1 MGVPLIEELLT
12 GDSKEIRDIA
22 NNEAVLVG
30 FLTLAKG
37 VDDLPDMSTRFYEEP
52 RSLYQVTSI
61 GRPIDELVE
70 VLSTFFGKPA
80 KVPGK
85 SLPVSL
91 RFDPTVKYL
100 GGIRKDQALFL
111 KKLKTGAFYGALWPW
126 QQDAGKIEVLL
137 GFCSPSMSDE
147 DYQQLGT
154 LVQKFLSK
162 KKIETVTDV
171 GGQIHGISLPSFL
184 QMSEMEGATYTLK
197 VTSGNRTGYLHL
209 DGGSLIAAQVG
220 ELAGN
225 EAAYRIISWDNAAIQ
240 IEAADPGRVRE
251 IHDPLMSVMM
261 ESLKIKDEASDRP
274 SPPPP
279 DRQAPAPPPK
289 PKKVPP
295 ADQPVT
301 AEETQ
306 PLKAPVKKASKP
318 VPKKPAK
325 KAPLLPS
332 QPPPPESMEY
342 LELSELSESPKP
354 KVSVPFEKSTDHSV
368 GKQDQ
373 MGRTHKLLIVLGVVI
388 IFALVVTV
396 GGWLLKNRQIN
407 RRYDQL
413 IADLA
418 VTKALD
424 AQIVM
429 LMQYIKAHPED
440 AHRSELEA
448 RLKDANAEIEKR
460 DYEKTILDVNALA
473 IDENYEKKALSLYT
487 AFLKK
492 FPQSPYAKQIN
503 VAIGGIRNLLGT
515 AYFEDLKKVAST
527 DFMERHAAYR
537 EYVEQFPQGSER
549 KAVER
554 MITDLA
560 QEYHGVIEKQ
570 TATCDAQEKWD
581 DCIAQC
587 NQFLSTFTNGVWVE
601 KVRTL
606 RTMLQDKK
614 EVNELTAKSALVADD
629 YAMARKIYL
638 DYLEKR
644 PDTTQKETIAERIN
658 ALNTNLAG
666 QKAWEKTA
674 AYATNPANDIVSRVK
689 RLDMYMENHASG
701 PYARLASN
709 MRAQLDPELQD
720 AIRTQRAEAAHQ
732 EMLARQQAEQ
742 ARRTK
747 AARRIQRLRDQVAR
761 QLRPLASRFVDNRDG
776 TMTDKVTGL
785 TWCLLDSHLDLD
797 TCIPYETAKAYVQ
810 ELTTGG
816 HSDWRLPTAG
826 ELATLY
832 KNSPF
837 FPDSGAAWYWT
848 SETFVRGYHRVVD
861 VVTSQPET
869 VFTRSSKT
877 EESCG
882 AVRAVRK

>member
-12 GDSKEIRDIA
+12 GDSDEIRDIA
-22 NNEAVLVG
+22 KNEAVLVG
-30 FLTLAKG
+30 FLTLAKT
-37 VDDLPDMSTRFYEEP
+37 VDDLPDMSTRFYEES

-61 GRPIDELVE
+61 GRPIDELLE
-70 VLSTFFGKPA
+70 VLSPFFGKPA

-85 SLPVSL
+85 GLPVSL

-126 QQDAGKIEVLL
+126 QQDAAKIEVLL
-137 GFCSPSMSDE
+137 GFCSPSMSDQ
-147 DYQQLGT
+147 DYNQLGT

-162 KKIETVTDV
+162 KKIETITDV

-184 QMSEMEGATYTLK
+184 QMSEMEGATYSLK
-197 VTSGNRTGYLHL
+197 VTSGNRTGHL
-209 DGGSLIAAQVG
+209 YIDGGSLIAAQIG
-220 ELAGN
+220 ELVGN

-261 ESLKIKDEASDRP
+261 ESLKIKDEAGDQ
-274 SPPPP
+274 PPPP
-279 DRQAPAPPPK
+279 PPERQAPAPPPK
-289 PKKVPP
+289 PKKAPP
-295 ADQPVT
+295 ADRPT
-301 AEETQ
+301 AKKESRLQKKSPE
-306 PLKAPVKKASKP
+306 KASTP
-318 VPKKPAK
+318 LPE
-325 KAPLLPS
+325 KALETAAA
-332 QPPPPESMEY
+332 QQTTPPPLEY
-342 LELSELSESPKP
+342 LELSELSELSESPKP

-368 GKQDQ
+368 GRQDQ
-373 MGRTHKLLIVLGVVI
+373 MGRTNKLLIVLGVAV
-388 IFALVVTV
+388 IFALAVTI

-418 VTKALD
+418 VTEELD

-429 LMQYIKAHPED
+429 LMQYIKANPED

-448 RLKDANAEIEKR
+448 RLNEANAEIEKR

-473 IDENYEKKALSLYT
+473 IDEDYEKKALSLYT

-503 VAIGGIRNLLGT
+503 EAIGGIRSLLGT
-515 AYFEDLKKVAST
+515 AYFEDLKKVATT
-527 DFMERHAAYR
+527 DFMERYAAYR
-537 EYVEQFPQGSER
+537 EYLDQFPEGSER
-549 KAVER
+549 QAVER
-554 MITDLA
+554 MIIDLA

-581 DCIAQC
+581 SCIAQC
-587 NQFLSTFTNGVWVE
+587 DQFLSTFTDGVWVE

-606 RTMLQDKK
+606 RAMLQDKK
-614 EVNELTAKSALVADD
+614 EVKELTAKSALVGDD

-644 PDTTQKETIAERIN
+644 PDTTQKETIAERID
-658 ALNTNLAG
+658 ALNTDLAR
-666 QKAWEKTA
+666 QKTWEKTA

-689 RLDMYMENHASG
+689 RLDMYMQNHASG

-709 MRAQLDPELQD
+709 LKAQLDPELQA
-720 AIRTQRAEAAHQ
+720 AIRAQRAEAVQ
-732 EMLARQQAEQ
+732 REVLARQQAEQ
-742 ARRTK
+742 ARRAK

-776 TMTDKVTGL
+776 TVTDTATGL

-816 HSDWRLPTAG
+816 HSDWRLPSAG

-869 VFTRSSKT
+869 VFARTSKT

-882 AVRAVRK
+882 AVRAVRR

>member
-12 GDSKEIRDIA
+12 GDSNEIRDIA
-22 NNEAVLVG
+22 KNEAVLVG
-30 FLTLAKG
+30 FLTLAKN
-37 VDDLPDMSTRFYEEP
+37 VDDQPDMSTRFYEEP
-52 RSLYQVTSI
+52 RSLYQVTSS

-111 KKLKTGAFYGALWPW
+111 KKLKTGAYYGALWPW
-126 QQDAGKIEVLL
+126 QQDPGKIEVLL
-137 GFCSPSMSDE
+137 GFCSPSMSDQ
-147 DYQQLGT
+147 DYKQLGT
-154 LVQKFLSK
+154 LVKKFLSK
-162 KKIETVTDV
+162 KKIETITDV

-197 VTSGNRTGYLHL
+197 VTSGNRTGHLHI
-209 DGGSLIAAQVG
+209 DGGSLIAAQV
-220 ELAGN
+220 EDLAGN

-240 IEAADPGRVRE
+240 IEAADPDRVRE

-261 ESLKIKDEASDRP
+261 ESLKIKDEAGDQPLP
-274 SPPPP
+274 SPP
-279 DRQAPAPPPK
+279 DRQSPAPPSR
-289 PKKVPP
+289 PKKAPP
-295 ADQPVT
+295 ADQPT
-301 AEETQ
+301 
-306 PLKAPVKKASKP
+306 VKKETRSK
-318 VPKKPAK
+318 KKPPD
-325 KAPLLPS
+325 KASAAVQEKPS
-332 QPPPPESMEY
+332 ETLAAPQPTPPPLEY
-342 LELSELSESPKP
+342 IELSELSESPKP
-354 KVSVPFEKSTDHSV
+354 MVSVPFEKSTDHSV
-368 GKQDQ
+368 GKQAQ
-373 MGRTHKLLIVLGVVI
+373 MARTSKLLIVLGVVI
-388 IFALVVTV
+388 IFAIVVTI
-396 GGWLLKNRQIN
+396 GGWLLNKRQIN

-413 IADLA
+413 IEDLA

-448 RLKDANAEIEKR
+448 RLNDANAEIEKR
-460 DYEKTILDVNALA
+460 DYEKTILEVNDLA
-473 IDENYEKKALSLYT
+473 IDQNYEKKALSLYT

-503 VAIGGIRNLLGT
+503 EAIGGIRNLLGT
-515 AYFEDLKKVAST
+515 AYFEDLKKVATT
-527 DFMERHAAYR
+527 DFLERYAAYR
-537 EYVEQFPQGSER
+537 DYLEQFPEGSER
-549 KAVER
+549 EAVER

-587 NQFLSTFTNGVWVE
+587 DQFLSTFTNDVWAE

-614 EVNELTAKSALVADD
+614 EFKALTAKSALVADD
-629 YAMARKIYL
+629 YVKARKVYL

-658 ALNTNLAG
+658 ALNNDLAR

-674 AYATNPANDIVSRVK
+674 AYATNPAYDIVTRIK
-689 RLDMYMENHASG
+689 RLDVYMENHASG

-709 MRAQLDPELQD
+709 LRAQLDPELQD
-720 AIRTQRAEAAHQ
+720 ALRAQRVEAAQQ

-742 ARRTK
+742 ARQAK

-761 QLRPLASRFVDNRDG
+761 QLGPLASRFVDHRDG
-776 TMTDKVTGL
+776 TVTDKVTGL
-785 TWCLLDSHLDLD
+785 TWCLLDSRLELD
-797 TCIPYETAKAYVQ
+797 TCIPYTAAKTYVQ
-810 ELTTGG
+810 ALTTGG

-837 FPDSGAAWYWT
+837 FPDTGAAWYWT

-869 VFTRSSKT
+869 VFVRTSKT

-882 AVRAVRK
+882 AVRAVRR

>member
-1 MGVPLIEELLT
+1 MGVALIEELLT
-12 GDSKEIRDIA
+12 GDSNEIRDIA
-22 NNEAVLVG
+22 KNEAVLVG

-37 VDDLPDMSTRFYEEP
+37 VDDLPDISTRFYEEP
-52 RSLYQVTSI
+52 RSLYQVTST
-61 GRPIDELVE
+61 GRTIDELVE
-70 VLSTFFGKPA
+70 VLSSFFGNPA
-80 KVPGK
+80 KAPGK
-85 SLPVSL
+85 GLPVSL
-91 RFDPTVKYL
+91 RFDPTVKFL

-111 KKLKTGAFYGALWPW
+111 KNIKTGAFYGALWPW

-137 GFCSPSMSDE
+137 GFCSPSISDE

-197 VTSGNRTGYLHL
+197 VSSGNRTGYLHL
-209 DGGSLIAAQVG
+209 EGGSLFAAQVEG
-220 ELAGN
+220 MTGN

-240 IEAADPGRVRE
+240 IEAADPDRVRE

-261 ESLKIKDEASDRP
+261 ESLKIKDEAGDQL
-274 SPPPP
+274 PPPP
-279 DRQAPAPPPK
+279 SDRQAPARPSK
-289 PKKVPP
+289 SRKAAP
-295 ADQPVT
+295 AEQPATVEKT
-301 AEETQ
+301 K

-325 KAPLLPS
+325 KAPSP
-332 QPPPPESMEY
+332 PPPPESMEY
-342 LELSELSESPKP
+342 LELSELEDLQKSPKP
-354 KVSVPFEKSTDHSV
+354 MVAVPFEKSTDHSV

-373 MGRTHKLLIVLGVVI
+373 MGRTSKLLIVLGVVI
-388 IFALVVTV
+388 LFAISVTV
-396 GGWLLKNRQIN
+396 GGWLLKKRQIS

-440 AHRSELEA
+440 AHRSDLEA
-448 RLKDANAEIEKR
+448 LLKDTNAEIEKR
-460 DYEKTILDVNALA
+460 DYEKTILDVNDLA

-487 AFLKK
+487 AFVKK
-492 FPQSPYAKQIN
+492 FPQSPYAAQIN
-503 VAIGGIRNLLGT
+503 EAIGGIRNLLGT
-515 AYFEDLKKVAST
+515 AYFEGLKKVST
-527 DFMERHAAYR
+527 TDILERHAAYR
-537 EYVEQFPQGSER
+537 EYLEQFPEGSER

-554 MITDLA
+554 MISDLA
-560 QEYHGVIEKQ
+560 QEYFGVIEKQ
-570 TATCDAQEKWD
+570 TATCDDQENWD
-581 DCIAQC
+581 GCIAQC
-587 NQFLSTFTNGVWVE
+587 DQFLSVFTNGIWVE
-601 KVRTL
+601 KVRML
-606 RTMLQDKK
+606 RTRLKDKK
-614 EVNELTAKSALVADD
+614 EVMDLTAKSALVADD
-629 YAMARKIYL
+629 YVKARKIYL

-644 PDTTQKETIAERIN
+644 PDTTQKEAIAERIN
-658 ALNTNLAG
+658 ALNTDLAR
-666 QKAWEKTA
+666 QEAWKKTA
-674 AYATNPANDIVSRVK
+674 AYAANPDNDIVSRIQ
-689 RLDMYMENHASG
+689 RLDMYVENHESG
-701 PYARLASN
+701 PYGILARN

-720 AIRTQRAEAAHQ
+720 AIRVQRADAARR
-732 EMLARQQAEQ
+732 EVLARQQAERARQ
-742 ARRTK
+742 AK
-747 AARRIQRLRDQVAR
+747 EAQRIQRLRDQVAK
-761 QLRPLASRFVDNRDG
+761 QLRPVASRFTDHRDG
-776 TMTDKVTGL
+776 TVSDQVTGL
-785 TWCLLDSHLDLD
+785 TWCLLDSHLDLE
-797 TCIPYETAKAYVQ
+797 TCIPYQTAKEYVQ
-810 ELTTGG
+810 GLRTGG

-832 KNSPF
+832 KNRPF

-861 VVTSQPET
+861 VVTSLPET
-869 VFTRSSKT
+869 VFARTSKT

>member
-12 GDSKEIRDIA
+12 GDSNEIRDIA
-22 NNEAVLVG
+22 KNEAVLVG
-30 FLTLAKG
+30 FLTLAKS
-37 VDDLPDMSTRFYEEP
+37 VDDLPDMNTRFYEKP

-61 GRPIDELVE
+61 GRPIDELVG
-70 VLSTFFGKPA
+70 VLATFFGEPA
-80 KVPGK
+80 KAPGK

-91 RFDPTVKYL
+91 RFDSTVKYL

-126 QQDAGKIEVLL
+126 QQDTRKIEVLL
-137 GFCSPSMSDE
+137 GFCSPSMSDQ
-147 DYQQLGT
+147 DYKQLGT

-162 KKIETVTDV
+162 KKIETIADV

-184 QMSEMEGATYTLK
+184 QMSEREGATYTLK
-197 VTSGNRTGYLHL
+197 VTSGNRTGHLHI

-240 IEAADPGRVRE
+240 IEAADPDRARE

-261 ESLKIKDEASDRP
+261 ESLKIKDEAGDQPP
-274 SPPPP
+274 SPQP
-279 DRQAPAPPPK
+279 DRKAPTAPPK
-289 PKKVPP
+289 PEKAPP
-295 ADQPVT
+295 ADQPR
-301 AEETQ
+301 AKKEPRSEKK
-306 PLKAPVKKASKP
+306 PPKKASTPVTEKP
-318 VPKKPAK
+318 PGTAA
-325 KAPLLPS
+325 AP
-332 QPPPPESMEY
+332 QPPPPLKDY

-354 KVSVPFEKSTDHSV
+354 MVSVPFEKSTDHSV
-368 GKQDQ
+368 GKQAQ
-373 MGRTHKLLIVLGVVI
+373 MARTSKLLIVLGVVVL
-388 IFALVVTV
+388 FAIAVTI
-396 GGWLLKNRQIN
+396 GGRLLNNRQIN

-429 LMQYIKAHPED
+429 LMQYIKAHPKD

-460 DYEKTILDVNALA
+460 DYEKTILDVNGLT

-503 VAIGGIRNLLGT
+503 EAIGGIRNLLGT
-515 AYFEDLKKVAST
+515 AYFEDLKKVSTT
-527 DFMERHAAYR
+527 DFLERHAAYR
-537 EYVEQFPQGSER
+537 DYLEQFPEGVER

-570 TATCDAQEKWD
+570 TAACDAQEKWD

-587 NQFLSTFTNGVWVE
+587 DQFLSTFIDGVWVE
-601 KVRTL
+601 KVRAL

-614 EVNELTAKSALVADD
+614 EVKELTAKSALVADD
-629 YAMARKIYL
+629 YAKARKIYL

-658 ALNTNLAG
+658 ALNADLAR
-666 QKAWEKTA
+666 QKAWEQTL
-674 AYATNPANDIVSRVK
+674 AYATNPANDIVSRIQ
-689 RLDMYMENHASG
+689 RLEMYMENHASG
-701 PYARLASN
+701 PYAKLAGN

-720 AIRTQRAEAAHQ
+720 AIRAQRDEAARQ
-732 EMLARQQAEQ
+732 EKLARQQAEQ
-742 ARRTK
+742 ARRAK
-747 AARRIQRLRDQVAR
+747 AAQRVQRLRDRVAR
-761 QLRPLASRFVDNRDG
+761 QLGPLASRFVDHRDG
-776 TMTDKVTGL
+776 TVTDKVTGL

-797 TCIPYETAKAYVQ
+797 TCISYEAAKTYVQ
-810 ELTTGG
+810 GLTTGG
-816 HSDWRLPTAG
+816 HADWRLPTAG
-826 ELATLY
+826 ELAALY

-869 VFTRSSKT
+869 VFERISKT

-882 AVRAVRK
+882 AVRAVRR

>member
-12 GDSKEIRDIA
+12 GDSNEIRDIA

-30 FLTLAKG
+30 FLTLAKN

-52 RSLYQVTSI
+52 RSLYQVTST
-61 GRPIDELVE
+61 GRPIDELVA

-80 KVPGK
+80 KIPGK
-85 SLPVSL
+85 SLSVSL

-147 DYQQLGT
+147 DYKQLGT
-154 LVQKFLSK
+154 LIQKFLSK
-162 KKIETVTDV
+162 KKIETITDV

-197 VTSGNRTGYLHL
+197 VTSGNRTGHL
-209 DGGSLIAAQVG
+209 YIDGGSLVAAQVE

-240 IEAADPGRVRE
+240 IEAADPDRLRE

-261 ESLKIKDEASDRP
+261 ESLKIKDEAGGQ
-274 SPPPP
+274 PPPS
-279 DRQAPAPPPK
+279 DRQAQAPPPK
-289 PKKVPP
+289 PKKAPS

-301 AEETQ
+301 DQETQ
-306 PLKAPVKKASKP
+306 PVKAPVKKASKP
-318 VPKKPAK
+318 VPKKPAQ
-325 KAPLLPS
+325 KAPPPPS
-332 QPPPPESMEY
+332 PPESMEM
-342 LELSELSESPKP
+342 LELSELADLQKAPKP
-354 KVSVPFEKSTDHSV
+354 VVAVPFEKSTDHSV

-373 MGRTHKLLIVLGVVI
+373 MARTSKLLIVLGVVVL
-388 IFALVVTV
+388 FAIAVTI

-448 RLKDANAEIEKR
+448 RLNDANAEIEKR
-460 DYEKTILDVNALA
+460 DYEKTILDVNGLA

-503 VAIGGIRNLLGT
+503 EAIGGIRNLLGT
-515 AYFEDLKKVAST
+515 AYFEDLKKVAAT
-527 DFMERHAAYR
+527 DFLERHAAYR
-537 EYVEQFPQGSER
+537 EYLEQFPEGSER

-587 NQFLSTFTNGVWVE
+587 DQFLSTFTNGVWVE
-601 KVRTL
+601 KVRVL

-614 EVNELTAKSALVADD
+614 EVKDLTAKSALVADD
-629 YAMARKIYL
+629 YAQARQIYL

-658 ALNTNLAG
+658 ALNTDLAR

-674 AYATNPANDIVSRVK
+674 AYATDPANDIVSRIQ

-709 MRAQLDPELQD
+709 LRAQLDPELQD
-720 AIRTQRAEAAHQ
+720 AIRAQRAEAARG

-742 ARRTK
+742 ARRAK

-761 QLRPLASRFVDNRDG
+761 QLRPLASRFVDHRDG
-776 TMTDKVTGL
+776 TVTDKVTGL

-797 TCIPYETAKAYVQ
+797 TCMPYESAKEYVQ
-810 ELTTGG
+810 GLTTGG

-826 ELATLY
+826 ELAALY

-869 VFTRSSKT
+869 VFARTSKT

-882 AVRAVRK
+882 AVRAVRR

>member
-12 GDSKEIRDIA
+12 GDSNEIREIA
-22 NNEAVLVG
+22 KNEAVLVG
-30 FLTLAKG
+30 FLTLAKN
-37 VDDLPDMSTRFYEEP
+37 VDDLPDMSTRFYEKS

-61 GRPIDELVE
+61 DRPIDELVE

-126 QQDAGKIEVLL
+126 QQDPGKIEVLL
-137 GFCSPSMSDE
+137 GFCSPSMSDQ
-147 DYQQLGT
+147 DYKQLGT
-154 LVQKFLSK
+154 LVKKFLSK
-162 KKIETVTDV
+162 KKIETITDV

-184 QMSEMEGATYTLK
+184 QMSEMEGATYALK
-197 VTSGNRTGYLHL
+197 VTSGNRTGHL
-209 DGGSLIAAQVG
+209 YIDGGSLIAAQV
-220 ELAGN
+220 EDLAGN

-240 IEAADPGRVRE
+240 IEAADPDRVRE

-261 ESLKIKDEASDRP
+261 ESLKIKDEAGDQPPP
-274 SPPPP
+274 SPP
-279 DRQAPAPPPK
+279 DRQSPAPPSR
-289 PKKVPP
+289 PKKAPP
-295 ADQPVT
+295 ADQPTVKK
-301 AEETQ
+301 ETR
-306 PLKAPVKKASKP
+306 PEKKPPDKAPASVQEKP
-318 VPKKPAK
+318 SETLA
-325 KAPLLPS
+325 AP
-332 QPPPPESMEY
+332 QTTPPPVEY
-342 LELSELSESPKP
+342 IELSELSESPKP

-388 IFALVVTV
+388 IFALVVTI

-413 IADLA
+413 IEDLA

-448 RLKDANAEIEKR
+448 RLNDANAEIEKR

-503 VAIGGIRNLLGT
+503 EAIGGIRNLLGT
-515 AYFEDLKKVAST
+515 AYFEDLKKVTTT
-527 DFMERHAAYR
+527 DFFERHAVYR
-537 EYVEQFPQGSER
+537 EYLEQFPEGSER

-560 QEYHGVIEKQ
+560 QEYYRVIEKQ
-570 TATCDAQEKWD
+570 TATCDTQDKWD

-587 NQFLSTFTNGVWVE
+587 DHFLSTFTNGIWVE

-614 EVNELTAKSALVADD
+614 EVKELAAKSALVADD
-629 YAMARKIYL
+629 YAKARKIYL

-644 PDTTQKETIAERIN
+644 PDTTQKETIAERID
-658 ALNTNLAG
+658 ALNTALAT

-674 AYATNPANDIVSRVK
+674 AYATDPANDIVSRIQ
-689 RLDMYMENHASG
+689 RLDMYVENHASG
-701 PYARLASN
+701 PYAALARN
-709 MRAQLDPELQD
+709 LREQLDPELRD
-720 AIRTQRAEAAHQ
+720 AIRAQQAEAKRRQ
-732 EMLARQQAEQ
+732 VLARQQAEQ
-742 ARRTK
+742 ARRAN
-747 AARRIQRLRDQVAR
+747 AARRIQRLRDQVAG

-776 TMTDKVTGL
+776 TVTDTVTGL
-785 TWCLLDSHLDLD
+785 TWCLLDSHLDLE
-797 TCIPYETAKAYVQ
+797 TCISYETAKAYVR

-816 HSDWRLPTAG
+816 HADWRLPTAG
-826 ELATLY
+826 ELASLY
-832 KNSPF
+832 KNRPF

-869 VFTRSSKT
+869 VFDRTSKT

-882 AVRAVRK
+882 AVRAVRR

>member
-12 GDSKEIRDIA
+12 GDSNEIRDIA

-52 RSLYQVTSI
+52 RSLYQVTST

-70 VLSTFFGKPA
+70 VLSSFFGKPA

-85 SLPVSL
+85 GLPVSL
-91 RFDPTVKYL
+91 RFEPTVKYL

-126 QQDAGKIEVLL
+126 KQDSGKIEVLL
-137 GFCSPSMSDE
+137 GFCSPSMSDK
-147 DYQQLGT
+147 DYKQLGT

-162 KKIETVTDV
+162 KKIETITDV

-197 VTSGNRTGYLHL
+197 VTSGNRTGHL
-209 DGGSLIAAQVG
+209 YIDGGSLIAAQVE

-240 IEAADPGRVRE
+240 IEAADPDRVRE

-261 ESLKIKDEASDRP
+261 ESLKIKDEAGDQPP
-274 SPPPP
+274 SPPS

-289 PKKVPP
+289 PKKAPP
-295 ADQPVT
+295 ADQPIT
-301 AEETQ
+301 KKETRT
-306 PLKAPVKKASKP
+306 VKKAPKEGSTP
-318 VPKKPAK
+318 VQEKSSETVA
-325 KAPLLPS
+325 APQLT
-332 QPPPPESMEY
+332 PPPLEY
-342 LELSELSESPKP
+342 IELSELQKSPKP
-354 KVSVPFEKSTDHSV
+354 MVSVPFEKSTDHSV

-373 MGRTHKLLIVLGVVI
+373 MGRTNKLLIVLGVVML
-388 IFALVVTV
+388 FAIVVTI

-418 VTKALD
+418 VTNALD

-460 DYEKTILDVNALA
+460 DYEKTILDVNGLA

-492 FPQSPYAKQIN
+492 FPQSPYATQIN
-503 VAIGGIRNLLGT
+503 EAIGGIRNLLGT
-515 AYFEDLKKVAST
+515 AYFEDLKKVATT
-527 DFMERHAAYR
+527 DFLERHAAYR
-537 EYVEQFPQGSER
+537 EYLEQFPEGTER
-549 KAVER
+549 EAVER
-554 MITDLA
+554 MITELA

-587 NQFLSTFTNGVWVE
+587 DQFLSAFTNGVWVE
-601 KVRTL
+601 KVRVL

-614 EVNELTAKSALVADD
+614 EVKDLIARTALVADD
-629 YAMARKIYL
+629 YTKARKIYL

-644 PDTTQKETIAERIN
+644 PDTTQKEAIADRIN
-658 ALNTNLAG
+658 ALNTDLAK
-666 QKAWEKTA
+666 QKAWEKMA
-674 AYATNPANDIVSRVK
+674 AYATNPANDIVSRVQ
-689 RLDMYMENHASG
+689 RLDMYVENHASG
-701 PYARLASN
+701 PYAMLASN
-709 MRAQLDPELQD
+709 MRAQLDPEFQD
-720 AIRTQRAEAAHQ
+720 AIRAQRSEAARR
-732 EMLARQQAEQ
+732 EVLARQQAEQ
-742 ARRTK
+742 ARRAK
-747 AARRIQRLRDQVAR
+747 AAQRIQRLRDQVAR
-761 QLRPLASRFVDNRDG
+761 QLRPVASRFVDHRDG
-776 TMTDKVTGL
+776 TVTDKVTGL
-785 TWCLLDSHLDLD
+785 SWCLIDSHLDLE
-797 TCIPYETAKAYVQ
+797 TCIPYETAKEYVQ
-810 ELTTGG
+810 RLTTGG

-826 ELATLY
+826 ELAAIY

-861 VVTSQPET
+861 VVTPQPET
-869 VFTRSSKT
+869 VFERTSKT

-882 AVRAVRK
+882 AVRAVRR

>member
-12 GDSKEIRDIA
+12 GDSSEIRDIA
-22 NNEAVLVG
+22 KNEAVLVG
-30 FLTLAKG
+30 FLTLAKN

-52 RSLYQVTSI
+52 RSLYQVTSS
-61 GRPIDELVE
+61 GRPIDELME

-80 KVPGK
+80 KAPDK

-126 QQDAGKIEVLL
+126 QQDPGKIEVLL
-137 GFCSPSMSDE
+137 GFCSPSMSDQ
-147 DYQQLGT
+147 DYKQLGT
-154 LVQKFLSK
+154 LVKKFLSK
-162 KKIETVTDV
+162 KKIETITDV

-197 VTSGNRTGYLHL
+197 VTSGDRTGHLHI
-209 DGGSLIAAQVG
+209 DGGSLIAAQV
-220 ELAGN
+220 EDLAGN
-225 EAAYRIISWDNAAIQ
+225 EAAYRIISWDSAAIQ
-240 IEAADPGRVRE
+240 IEAADPDRVRE

-261 ESLKIKDEASDRP
+261 ESLKIKDEAGDQPPP
-274 SPPPP
+274 SPP
-279 DRQAPAPPPK
+279 DRQSPAAPPR
-289 PKKVPP
+289 PKKAPP
-295 ADQPVT
+295 ADQPT
-301 AEETQ
+301 
-306 PLKAPVKKASKP
+306 VKKETRSG
-318 VPKKPAK
+318 KKPPD
-325 KAPLLPS
+325 KASTSVQEKPAETLAAP
-332 QPPPPESMEY
+332 QPTPPPLEY
-342 LELSELSESPKP
+342 IELSELSESPKP
-354 KVSVPFEKSTDHSV
+354 MVSVPFEKSTDHSV
-368 GKQDQ
+368 GKQAQ
-373 MGRTHKLLIVLGVVI
+373 MARTSKLLIVLGMVI
-388 IFALVVTV
+388 IFAIVVTI
-396 GGWLLKNRQIN
+396 GGWLLNKRQIN

-413 IADLA
+413 IEDLA

-448 RLKDANAEIEKR
+448 RLNDANAEIEKR
-460 DYEKTILDVNALA
+460 DYEKTILAVNDLA
-473 IDENYEKKALSLYT
+473 IDQNYEKKALSLYT

-503 VAIGGIRNLLGT
+503 EAIGGIRNLLGT
-515 AYFEDLKKVAST
+515 AYFEDLKKVANT
-527 DFMERHAAYR
+527 DFLERHAAYR
-537 EYVEQFPQGSER
+537 DYLEQFPEGAER
-549 KAVER
+549 EAVER
-554 MITDLA
+554 MITELA

-587 NQFLSTFTNGVWVE
+587 DQFLSTFSNGVWVE

-614 EVNELTAKSALVADD
+614 EVKALTAKSALVADD
-629 YAMARKIYL
+629 LVKARKIYL

-658 ALNTNLAG
+658 ALNTDLAR

-674 AYATNPANDIVSRVK
+674 AYATNPAYDIVSRIK
-689 RLDMYMENHASG
+689 QLDMYMENHASG

-720 AIRTQRAEAAHQ
+720 AIRAQRVEAAQQ

-742 ARRTK
+742 ARRAK
-747 AARRIQRLRDQVAR
+747 AARRIQRLRDQVGR
-761 QLRPLASRFVDNRDG
+761 QLGPLASRFVDHRDG
-776 TMTDKVTGL
+776 TVTDKVTGL
-785 TWCLLDSHLDLD
+785 TWCLLDSRLDLD
-797 TCIPYETAKAYVQ
+797 TCIPYSAAKTYVQ
-810 ELTTGG
+810 ALTTGG

-826 ELATLY
+826 ELATIY

-869 VFTRSSKT
+869 VFVRTSKT

-882 AVRAVRK
+882 AVRAVRR

>member
-1 MGVPLIEELLT
+1 MGVTLIEELLT
-12 GDSKEIRDIA
+12 GDSNEIRDIA

-30 FLTLAKG
+30 FLTLAKN
-37 VDDLPDMSTRFYEEP
+37 VDDLPDMSTRFYEQP
-52 RSLYQVTSI
+52 RSLYQVTST
-61 GRPIDELVE
+61 GRSIEELVA

-80 KVPGK
+80 KIPGN

-111 KKLKTGAFYGALWPW
+111 KKLKTGSFYGALWPW

-137 GFCSPSMSDE
+137 GFCSPSISDE
-147 DYQQLGT
+147 DYKQLGT
-154 LVQKFLSK
+154 LVKKFLSK
-162 KKIETVTDV
+162 KKIETITDV

-197 VTSGNRTGYLHL
+197 VTSGNRTGHLHI
-209 DGGSLIAAQVG
+209 DGGSLIAAQVE

-240 IEAADPGRVRE
+240 IEAADPDRVRE

-261 ESLKIKDEASDRP
+261 ESLKIKDEAGDQP
-274 SPPPP
+274 PPPPP

-289 PKKVPP
+289 PKKAPP
-295 ADQPVT
+295 ADQRI
-301 AEETQ
+301 AKKE
-306 PLKAPVKKASKP
+306 ARPVKKP
-318 VPKKPAK
+318 PKKASTPVKEKPSETVA
-325 KAPLLPS
+325 APQLT
-332 QPPPPESMEY
+332 QPPLEY
-342 LELSELSESPKP
+342 LEISELSESPKP
-354 KVSVPFEKSTDHSV
+354 LVSVPFEKSTDHSV

-373 MGRTHKLLIVLGVVI
+373 MGRTSKLLIVLGVVVL
-388 IFALVVTV
+388 FAIAVTI
-396 GGWLLKNRQIN
+396 GGWLLKNRQVN

-413 IADLA
+413 IADLV

-440 AHRSELEA
+440 AHRAELEA
-448 RLKDANAEIEKR
+448 RLNDANAEIEKR
-460 DYEKTILDVNALA
+460 DYEKTILDVNGLT

-503 VAIGGIRNLLGT
+503 EAIGGIRNLLGT
-515 AYFEDLKKVAST
+515 AYFEDLKKVSTT
-527 DFMERHAAYR
+527 DFLERHAAYR
-537 EYVEQFPQGSER
+537 EYLEQFPEGSER

-560 QEYHGVIEKQ
+560 QAYHGVIEKQ
-570 TATCDAQEKWD
+570 AAACDAQDKWD

-587 NQFLSTFTNGVWVE
+587 DQFLSTFTNGVWVE
-601 KVRTL
+601 KVRVL

-614 EVNELTAKSALVADD
+614 EVKDLTAKSALVADD
-629 YAMARKIYL
+629 YAKARKIYL

-644 PDTTQKETIAERIN
+644 PDTTQKETITERIN
-658 ALNTNLAG
+658 ALNADLAR

-674 AYATNPANDIVSRVK
+674 AYAANPANDIVSRIQ
-689 RLDMYMENHASG
+689 RLDMYMDNHASG

-720 AIRTQRAEAAHQ
+720 AIRAQRDEAARQ

-742 ARRTK
+742 ARRAK
-747 AARRIQRLRDQVAR
+747 AARRIQRLRDRVAR
-761 QLRPLASRFVDNRDG
+761 QLRPLASRFVDHGDG
-776 TMTDKVTGL
+776 TVTDKVTGL

-810 ELTTGG
+810 GLTTGG

-826 ELATLY
+826 ELAALY

-837 FPDSGAAWYWT
+837 FPAGGAAWYWT

-869 VFTRSSKT
+869 VFERTSKT

-882 AVRAVRK
+882 AVRAVRR